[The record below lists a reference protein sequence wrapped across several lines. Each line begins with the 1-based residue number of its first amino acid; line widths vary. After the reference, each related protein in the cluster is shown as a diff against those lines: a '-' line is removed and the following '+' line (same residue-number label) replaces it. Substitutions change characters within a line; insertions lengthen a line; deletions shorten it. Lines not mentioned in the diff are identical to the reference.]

1 MGSLL
6 LVVSGPSGGGKST
19 LIRSLLKRRPFHF
32 SVSHT
37 TRDPRPGE
45 KEGREYY
52 FVTKDEFQRMDKAG
66 ELLEWEEVHGNFYGT
81 SKAEIQRLM
90 ALEEDILLDLD
101 VKGSLHLKRL
111 FPRAVSLFVTPSRL
125 VPLEER
131 LLKRGEEEWKRRMA
145 SVKEIMAAL
154 PHFDYL
160 IVNDDL
166 ADAEQTIYSIVVAES
181 HRAPEGK
188 EGEAFLERFYQQ

>member
-90 ALEEDILLDLD
+90 ALEEDILLDLV
-101 VKGSLHLKRL
+101 VKGSLHL
-111 FPRAVSLFVTPSRL
+111 
-125 VPLEER
+125 
-131 LLKRGEEEWKRRMA
+131 
-145 SVKEIMAAL
+145 
-154 PHFDYL
+154 
-160 IVNDDL
+160 
-166 ADAEQTIYSIVVAES
+166 
-181 HRAPEGK
+181 
-188 EGEAFLERFYQQ
+188 